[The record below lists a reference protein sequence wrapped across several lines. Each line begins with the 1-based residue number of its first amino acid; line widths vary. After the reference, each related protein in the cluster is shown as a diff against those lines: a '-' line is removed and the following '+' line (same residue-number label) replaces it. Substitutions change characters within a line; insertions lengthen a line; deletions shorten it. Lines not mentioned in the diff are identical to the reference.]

1 MLDKS
6 YQKVVMEVKIKT
18 FTPILT
24 GGIEAG
30 KCDRIH
36 ETGWKRQFR
45 LEVVQLVVR
54 SRPRNS
60 LRIT

>member
-6 YQKVVMEVKIKT
+6 YQKVVMKVKINT
-18 FTPILT
+18 FTPIWT

-36 ETGWKRQFR
+36 ETGILGSL
-45 LEVVQLVVR
+45 LEFVESVVR

-60 LRIT
+60 PRIT